1 LEVLYLK
8 PKTLGEKYSYTFI
21 MPALLMLFLFVA
33 VPTIIAFFLSFT
45 DYSILGKP
53 RFVGI
58 QNYRFALHDNV
69 FRKALFNTA
78 YYAILYVPIKV
89 ILSFLIALA
98 LTQSFINYKKTF
110 MIFFYLP
117 VLTSMTASS
126 MIWLWIYQPDMG
138 ILNGILSALH
148 LPRSQWIYGKST
160 VIPSIS
166 TITIWKDFGY
176 DVVIFVAGLSGIPKE
191 LYDAA
196 KVDGAH
202 GWSMVKNITL
212 PLLKTTSLFVIVTSI
227 IASFQVFTAI
237 YIMTQG
243 GPENASTTV
252 VHQIYLNAFSYL
264 KMGRASAMSFVLFV
278 IILFFSLIQFKIIR
292 VEE

>member
-1 LEVLYLK
+1 
-8 PKTLGEKYSYTFI
+8 

-33 VPTIIAFFLSFT
+33 APTIIAFFLSFT

>member
-1 LEVLYLK
+1 
-8 PKTLGEKYSYTFI
+8 

>member
-1 LEVLYLK
+1 MK

>member
-1 LEVLYLK
+1 MK
-8 PKTLGEKYSYTFI
+8 PKALGEKYSYTFI

-33 VPTIIAFFLSFT
+33 APTIIAFFLSFT